1 MDYRRI
7 YVQAIILNGH
17 HVLMVRPPGGIWALP
32 GGDVEEGENPEDAV
46 QRITAVQTGA
56 EVKVTKHLT
65 REKHGEGPHRMVL
78 TFLTEMQSHRYD
90 PTAYSGPLEVSW
102 RSLRSPELKETIYD
116 KHLGG
121 KERQ

>member
-7 YVQAIILNGH
+7 LVQAIILNGH

-32 GGDVEEGENPEDAV
+32 GGDVEEGETPEDAI
-46 QRITAVQTGA
+46 QRTVAVQTGA

-65 REKHGEGPHRMVL
+65 REKHSDGPYRMVL
-78 TFLTEMQSHRYD
+78 TFLSEQQSMRYD
-90 PTAYSGPLEVSW
+90 PTAFTGPLEVDW
-102 RSLRSPELKETIYD
+102 RSLRSPELRESVYD

>member
-7 YVQAIILNGH
+7 YVQAVILNGH
-17 HVLMVRPPGGIWALP
+17 HVLMVRPKGGTWALP
-32 GGDVEEGENPEDAV
+32 GGDVEEGETPEDAV
-46 QRITAVQTGA
+46 QRTVAVQTGA

-65 REKHGEGPHRMVL
+65 REKHGEGYRMLL
-78 TFLTEMQSHRYD
+78 TFLAEQQSLKYD
-90 PTAYSGPLEVSW
+90 PTSFSGPLEIDW
-102 RSLRSPELKETIYD
+102 RSLRSIELRETIYD